1 LGRAQGGEGSRTG
14 QGVQDLHD
22 GAGLGDARKVVDDQR
37 HEEGAAPGE
46 HDGDAAEDSSPG
58 DGRDGVVEDQV
69 ALLGAE
75 AAVGFGHLCC
85 LEGVFGGL
93 AGDPNGWIGVVFFEI
108 LEEGAGRGG
117 SWKFVDSGLAFC
129 WSPCRRPRQS
139 SLTPWQGIPACEA
152 RLSGPTARCQ
162 AWPSTHVMLPL
173 QSESTPT
180 LDLTSTASNKQL
192 QQQYN

>member
-1 LGRAQGGEGSRTG
+1 MGRAQGGEGSRTG

-46 HDGDAAEDSSPG
+46 HDGDSAEDGSPG

-93 AGDPNGWIGVVFFEI
+93 AGDPNGWIGVFFSRSSRRE
-108 LEEGAGRGG
+108 LEGGDRGNLLTRVWRFVGPPVGARG
-117 SWKFVDSGLAFC
+117 
-129 WSPCRRPRQS
+129 SP
-139 SLTPWQGIPACEA
+139 A
-152 RLSGPTARCQ
+152 
-162 AWPSTHVMLPL
+162 
-173 QSESTPT
+173 
-180 LDLTSTASNKQL
+180 
-192 QQQYN
+192 

>member
-1 LGRAQGGEGSRTG
+1 MGRAQGGEGSRTG

-129 WSPCRRPRQS
+129 WSLSAPAAVQLDALAGDPGPAKRDF
-139 SLTPWQGIPACEA
+139 QGPLPAA
-152 RLSGPTARCQ
+152 KPG
-162 AWPSTHVMLPL
+162 L
-173 QSESTPT
+173 QRM
-180 LDLTSTASNKQL
+180 
-192 QQQYN
+192 